1 MRTQRHDQRRT
12 SGGLP
17 ARRVR
22 QRLLRSGVLL
32 LLSLGGA
39 PVASADVVAA
49 VDAARRASC
58 PGRGVAHPLHETGAL
73 DGAARALAR
82 GSSLHAA
89 LATLPLRPTFATA
102 IHLLDVRDD
111 HGITRALASRY
122 CDEIGNPGL
131 REIGAAWSGNQL
143 FIIVAVPLAVPGP
156 GERATVEREVL
167 ERVNAAR
174 AAPRRCGDR
183 SLPAVPPLHASATLS
198 KVAAAHSA
206 QMAASGELE
215 HRDQDGSTP
224 GDRVRRAGYEA
235 RVVGENVASGVTSAA
250 EAVAGWLASPG
261 HCANIMDARFTEAG
275 LGYVVAPHTT
285 GAIYWT
291 QLLAAPRT

>member
-1 MRTQRHDQRRT
+1 M
-12 SGGLP
+12 
-17 ARRVR
+17 
-22 QRLLRSGVLL
+22 LL
-32 LLSLGGA
+32 LLLLGGA

-58 PGRGVAHPLHETGAL
+58 PGRQAAHLLHETGAL

-82 GSSLHAA
+82 GTSLHAA
-89 LATLPLRPTFATA
+89 LATLPLRPAFATS

-111 HGITRALASRY
+111 HAISRTLASRY
-122 CDEIGNPGL
+122 CDELANPEL
-131 REIGAAWSGNQL
+131 REIGAAWSGTQL
-143 FIIVAVPLAVPGP
+143 FIILAAPLSVPGP
-156 GERATVEREVL
+156 GERAKVEREVL

-174 AAPRRCGDR
+174 AAPRRCGER
-183 SLPAVPPLHASATLS
+183 SFPAAPPLHASATLS
-198 KVAAAHSA
+198 RIAAAHSA
-206 QMAASGELE
+206 RMAASGELE
-215 HRDQDGSTP
+215 HRDADGSTP
-224 GDRVRRAGYEA
+224 ADRVRRAGYEA
-235 RVVGENVASGVTSAA
+235 RVVGENVASGVPNAA
-250 EAVAGWLASPG
+250 ETVAGWLASQG